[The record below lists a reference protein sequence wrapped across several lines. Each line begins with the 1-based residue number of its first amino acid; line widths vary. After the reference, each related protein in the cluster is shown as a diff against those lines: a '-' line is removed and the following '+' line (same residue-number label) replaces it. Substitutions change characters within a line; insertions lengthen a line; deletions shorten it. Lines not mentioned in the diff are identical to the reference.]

1 MKKLLTITTAAAGL
15 AVLMAG
21 PAVATPLSTAIAVT
35 VWHGANSSPGNST
48 TANEQALPTATT
60 GLTSYGTT
68 NYTGGIDFSLPNGAN
83 TIGNFLNT
91 NLSGAVAAPG
101 GSALVTLS
109 TGGFTDATLMRFTFN
124 LPTATTGTITHDDG
138 ISIFAA
144 GSAGPNLL
152 PGFSAPTA
160 LSTTSFA
167 LAGGNYDLWYSE
179 VNGLPAALTFNVLTR
194 AAVPEPVSM
203 ALLGTGLL
211 GLGLVRRRAGR
222 A

>member
-1 MKKLLTITTAAAGL
+1 MKKLLTMTTAAASL

-21 PAVATPLSTAIAVT
+21 PAVASPLSTAIAVT

-60 GLTSYGTT
+60 GLTNYGTT
-68 NYTGGIDFSLPNGAN
+68 TYTGGIDFSLPSGAN
-83 TIGNFLNT
+83 TIGNFLST
-91 NLSGAVAAPG
+91 NASGAVAAPG
-101 GSALVTLS
+101 GSAVVTLS
-109 TGGFTDATLMRFTFN
+109 TGGFTDATLMRFTFT

-144 GSAGPNLL
+144 GNTTTNLL
-152 PGFSAPTA
+152 PGFSAPTPVTA
-160 LSTTSFA
+160 TSFS
-167 LAGGNYDLWYSE
+167 LAGGSYDLWYSE

>member
-21 PAVATPLSTAIAVT
+21 PAMASSLNTTIAVT
-35 VWHGANSSPGNST
+35 VWNGPSSAPGNSAAT
-48 TANEQALPTATT
+48 TEQALPTATT
-60 GLTSYGTT
+60 GLMNYGTT
-68 NYTGGIDFSLPNGAN
+68 TYTGGIDFSLPSGMD
-83 TIGNFLNT
+83 TIGSFLST
-91 NLSGAVAAPG
+91 NLSGLVAAPG

-144 GSAGPNLL
+144 GNTTTNLL
-152 PGFSAPTA
+152 AGFSAPTA

-179 VNGLPAALTFNVLTR
+179 VNGLPAALTFSVLTR